1 MTTQNT
7 AQNDQ
12 FANFIGFQKEALEP
26 MRAANGM
33 AADAFERLSRQNYAV
48 LGDYINFAVEQARL
62 PTQTA
67 DYTQYLARQME
78 TARLFGDQLVRR
90 SQEYMDIMS
99 AFQAKAQTAVQT
111 ATQAATQV
119 PAAKAKAA

>member
-1 MTTQNT
+1 MTTQNE
-7 AQNDQ
+7 Q
-12 FANFIGFQKEALEP
+12 FTNFIGFQKEALEP
-26 MRAANGM
+26 IRAANGM

-48 LGDYINFAVEQARL
+48 LGDYLNFAVEQARL

-78 TARLFGDQLVRR
+78 QARTFGEQLVRR
-90 SQEYMDIMS
+90 SQEYVDILS

-119 PAAKAKAA
+119 PGAKAKAA